1 MELNLGYKQ
10 TEAGVIPEEWQ
21 ISYVG
26 VEFDIKLGKM
36 LDAEKNIGV
45 PKLYLGNRAVQWGKI
60 DISDLASVRLSHSDL
75 SRFRLKKGDLLV
87 CEGGEVGRAAIW
99 EAPLP
104 ECYYQKAL
112 HRLRP
117 IKKYD
122 PLLMLYV
129 LMYWS
134 DRGKLTNYVTQTSI
148 AHLTRE
154 KFEVVPLLLPPL
166 PEQRAIAAALSDM
179 DALLA
184 AQDQLIAKKRDIKQ
198 AVMQQLLTGKQ
209 RLPGFSGEWEVKR
222 LGEIG
227 EIAGAGIDKKIRPN
241 EVSVRLVNY
250 LDVYRKDFIT
260 SQDLHHFVTATPI
273 QASRCR
279 VRKGDVFFTPS
290 SEVRDDIAH
299 SAVAMENIPDAV
311 YSYHVIRLRPSD
323 DWDLRFRA
331 YAFKTKRFFDQAH
344 MLCDGSGTRYVI
356 SQGKFRAMTVLV
368 PPIPEQSS
376 IAAVLSDIDAEID
389 ALQQRRDKTKML
401 KQGMMQ
407 ELLTGRTR
415 LV

>member
-1 MELNLGYKQ
+1 MELKPGYKQ

-331 YAFKTKRFFDQAH
+331 YAFKTKAFFDQAH

-389 ALQQRRDKTKML
+389 ALQQRRDKTQML

>member
-179 DALLA
+179 DTLLA

-222 LGEIG
+222 LGKLARITKGQQLNRAELSLADEFPAWNGGMEPSGFTDIWNTLENTITISEG
-227 EIAGAGIDKKIRPN
+227 GNSCGFVGFVKQKFWCGGHCYA
-241 EVSVRLVNY
+241 L
-250 LDVYRKDFIT
+250 LDVSTELDRTFLYFLLKCKQSLIM
-260 SQDLHHFVTATPI
+260 S
-273 QASRCR
+273 
-279 VRKGDVFFTPS
+279 
-290 SEVRDDIAH
+290 
-299 SAVAMENIPDAV
+299 
-311 YSYHVIRLRPSD
+311 LR
-323 DWDLRFRA
+323 
-331 YAFKTKRFFDQAH
+331 
-344 MLCDGSGTRYVI
+344 MGSGLPNIQRKYL
-356 SQGKFRAMTVLV
+356 SELPLSY
-368 PPIPEQSS
+368 PPIPEQAA
-376 IAAVLSDIDAEID
+376 IAAVLSDMDSEID
-389 ALQQRRDKTKML
+389 ALRQRRDKTQML

>member
-376 IAAVLSDIDAEID
+376 IAAVLSDMDAEID
-389 ALQQRRDKTKML
+389 VLQQRRDKTQML

>member
-209 RLPGFSGEWEVKR
+209 RLAGFSGEWELKR
-222 LGEIG
+222 MEEIFDITAG
-227 EIAGAGIDKKIRPN
+227 SSKSRYIKDVGRYLVVDMGSISIEGKLIASKPTNYFGDFLKRGDLVMPKDDIGGGNIIGKVAYIDKDQEYVLGDHVYALKAKMGNSLFLSYAINSHTINSALRKK
-241 EVSVRLVNY
+241 VSGSAQLG
-250 LDVYRKDFIT
+250 LGRKSVEEQHILFPSPDE
-260 SQDLHHFVTATPI
+260 QTA
-273 QASRCR
+273 
-279 VRKGDVFFTPS
+279 
-290 SEVRDDIAH
+290 
-299 SAVAMENIPDAV
+299 
-311 YSYHVIRLRPSD
+311 
-323 DWDLRFRA
+323 
-331 YAFKTKRFFDQAH
+331 
-344 MLCDGSGTRYVI
+344 
-356 SQGKFRAMTVLV
+356 
-368 PPIPEQSS
+368 
-376 IAAVLSDIDAEID
+376 IAAVLSDMDAEID
-389 ALQQRRDKTKML
+389 ALQQRRDKTQML

>member
-389 ALQQRRDKTKML
+389 ALQQRRDKTQML